1 MRFLN
6 NIFQLWTETEG
17 RRTSG
22 KEPSTAVSSTT
33 TSVLKNNPEG
43 LAGGRG
49 HRGPKSAPEAPNEED
64 PIYEKILDCNKY
76 KDASRDVCCI
86 IENKTTLNS
95 TQTQIYQL
103 PLIIETFSI
112 TAAFPRDVL

>member
-1 MRFLN
+1 MCTTHIKLQKNEVLN

-33 TSVLKNNPEG
+33 TSVLKNLAQQALGNPEG

-64 PIYEKILDCNKY
+64 PIYEKFLDCNK
-76 KDASRDVCCI
+76 
-86 IENKTTLNS
+86 
-95 TQTQIYQL
+95 
-103 PLIIETFSI
+103 
-112 TAAFPRDVL
+112 